1 MEQKSAWQLSAEE
14 MAQQLTFEKAY
25 RYQLQQELAQA
36 QQQLKALQ
44 EAKGNHE
51 VIMEDEELDHE
62 VIIEEE
68 Q

>member
-1 MEQKSAWQLSAEE
+1 MEQKSAWQLSAED

-36 QQQLKALQ
+36 QQQLKELQ
-44 EAKGNHE
+44 EANGN
-51 VIMEDEELDHE
+51 HE

>member
-1 MEQKSAWQLSAEE
+1 MEQKSAWQLSAED

-36 QQQLKALQ
+36 QQQLKELQ
-44 EAKGNHE
+44 EANGNHE
-51 VIMEDEELDHE
+51 VIMEDE